1 MALTR
6 KLLTLLFLVIS
17 TRGCCETSILKL
29 KCTKATE
36 VVTVPTLRNVDFAPL
51 CFRAMLIFT

>member
-6 KLLTLLFLVIS
+6 KLLALFLVIS

-29 KCTKATE
+29 KCIKATE

-51 CFRAMLIFT
+51 CFS